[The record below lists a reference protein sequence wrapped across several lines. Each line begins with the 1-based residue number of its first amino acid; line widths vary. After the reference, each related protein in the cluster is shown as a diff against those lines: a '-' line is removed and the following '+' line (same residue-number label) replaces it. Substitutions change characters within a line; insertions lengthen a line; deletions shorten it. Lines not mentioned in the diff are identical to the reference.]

1 MKNLLLFLTFGLI
14 LKGDQVDEMEE
25 LILNHESLIIHP
37 EKLYKDGG
45 IWLTETQNIPFTGRV
60 EIYTEEDKENKI
72 LECTIVDGRK
82 HGIFIQYLNMSKEL
96 PGIIGLYMMDEKEG
110 GWATTEP
117 VDGWQKSPINMMTI
131 PLKSTYISYRDGL
144 RDGVVRISDLLSGR
158 YDNDKKSGI
167 WYFFMDTAN
176 KDLWTV
182 KHEYEEDVLIDSE
195 CRELIK
201 GGVFDMD
208 CDTYNMKYPGSEYI
222 LRKLDPKLR
231 QVYEEDLLNRF
242 VIKDVNGMDVE
253 IIVEEFLDHI
263 NYYHKRKISIHKE
276 RGYSFNIND
285 DLRTLLINQ
294 RKD

>member
-144 RDGVVRISDLLSGR
+144 RDGVVRISDILSGR

-167 WYFFMDTAN
+167 WYFFMDPAN
-176 KDLWTV
+176 KDLWTA

-222 LRKLDPKLR
+222 LRQLDPKLR

-242 VIKDVNGMDVE
+242 VIKDVNGVDVE
-253 IIVEEFLDHI
+253 IIVDEFLDHI

>member
-158 YDNDKKSGI
+158 YDNDKKSGF

-222 LRKLDPKLR
+222 LRQLDPKLR

-242 VIKDVNGMDVE
+242 VIKDVNGVDVE
-253 IIVEEFLDHI
+253 IIVDEFLDHI

-276 RGYSFNIND
+276 RGYSFNVND

>member
-60 EIYTEEDKENKI
+60 EIYTEKDKENKI

-117 VDGWQKSPINMMTI
+117 VDGWQKTPINMMTI

-222 LRKLDPKLR
+222 LRQLDPKLR

-253 IIVEEFLDHI
+253 IIVDEFLDHI

>member
-117 VDGWQKSPINMMTI
+117 VDGWQKTPINIMTI

-222 LRKLDPKLR
+222 LRQLDPKLR

-263 NYYHKRKISIHKE
+263 NFYHKRKISIHKE
-276 RGYSFNIND
+276 RGYSFNVND

>member
-222 LRKLDPKLR
+222 LRQLDPKLR

-285 DLRTLLINQ
+285 DLRTLLIYQ

>member
-14 LKGDQVDEMEE
+14 LNGDQVDEMEE

-222 LRKLDPKLR
+222 LRQLDPKLR
-231 QVYEEDLLNRF
+231 QVNEEDLLNRF

>member
-1 MKNLLLFLTFGLI
+1 MKKLLLYLIFGLI
-14 LKGDQVDEMEE
+14 LNGDQVDEMEE

-117 VDGWQKSPINMMTI
+117 VDGWQKTPINIMAI

-222 LRKLDPKLR
+222 LRQLDPKLR

>member
-37 EKLYKDGG
+37 EKLYKDGV
-45 IWLTETQNIPFTGRV
+45 IWLTETQNIPFTRRV

-222 LRKLDPKLR
+222 LRQLDPKLR

-242 VIKDVNGMDVE
+242 VIKDVNGVDVE
-253 IIVEEFLDHI
+253 IIVDEFLDHI

>member
-14 LKGDQVDEMEE
+14 LHGDQVDEMEE

-144 RDGVVRISDLLSGR
+144 RDGVVRISDILSGR
-158 YDNDKKSGI
+158 YYNDKKSGI
-167 WYFFMDTAN
+167 WYFFMDPAN
-176 KDLWTV
+176 KDLWTA

-222 LRKLDPKLR
+222 LRQLDPKLR

-253 IIVEEFLDHI
+253 IIVDEFLDHI

>member
-117 VDGWQKSPINMMTI
+117 VDGWQKTPINMMTI

-222 LRKLDPKLR
+222 LRQLDPKLR
-231 QVYEEDLLNRF
+231 QVNEEDLINRF

>member
-1 MKNLLLFLTFGLI
+1 MKKLLIFLTFGLI
-14 LKGDQVDEMEE
+14 LNGDQVDEMEE

-37 EKLYKDGG
+37 EKLYKDEG
-45 IWLTETQNIPFTGRV
+45 IWLTETKNVPFTGRV
-60 EIYTEEDKENKI
+60 EIYAEKDEKDKI
-72 LECTIVDGRK
+72 LECTIVNGRK

-117 VDGWQKSPINMMTI
+117 VDGWQKTPINMMTI

-158 YDNDKKSGI
+158 YYNDKKSGI
-167 WYFFMDTAN
+167 WYFFMDPAN

-222 LRKLDPKLR
+222 LRQLDPKLR